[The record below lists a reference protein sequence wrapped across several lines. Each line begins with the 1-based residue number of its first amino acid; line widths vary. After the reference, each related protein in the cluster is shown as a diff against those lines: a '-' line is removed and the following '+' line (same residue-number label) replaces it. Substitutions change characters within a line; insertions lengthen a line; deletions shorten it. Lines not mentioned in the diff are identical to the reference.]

1 MIATVDEIFAVCA
14 RTGMKPMFSCHS
26 NRDYG
31 ILSPEEWRDVR
42 RMLEKYGILNQM
54 QVKAAPVA
62 VADMNDPE
70 KSVFAGAYNVLGTDI
85 DSYTLDYNNGSDKMT
100 SNGLAHL
107 KALNW
112 YDPLICKIEYFDPET
127 VTTGHLLTE
136 EFIAPAK
143 AEGLT
148 ISVANDSTRT
158 VERMHQLIEM
168 GITEFT
174 EDVFYSF
181 GLNY

>member
-1 MIATVDEIFAVCA
+1 
-14 RTGMKPMFSCHS
+14 MFSTHS
-26 NRDYG
+26 NRPYG
-31 ILSPEEWRDVR
+31 ILSEDEWRDVR
-42 RMLEKYGILNQM
+42 RMLEKHGILSWM
-54 QVKAAPVA
+54 QVKAAPPA
-62 VADMNDPE
+62 AADMNDPE
-70 KSVFAGAYNVLGTDI
+70 KSVFAGAYNVLGADI
-85 DSYTLDYNNGSDKMT
+85 DSYTLDYNNGSPTMT
-100 SNGLAHL
+100 SNGLAHI

-112 YDPLICKIEYFDPET
+112 YDPLLCKIEYFDPKT

-136 EFIAPAK
+136 DFIAPAK
-143 AEGLT
+143 AEGLI

-158 VERMHQLIEM
+158 AERMRELIEM